1 MNSCLEI
8 VFEVD
13 PRDPFTRIGRRQ
25 SDRQGLA
32 GSERE
37 KAILNAKNNYGP
49 FRFLDFVL

>member
-1 MNSCLEI
+1 MNSCFEI

-25 SDRQGLA
+25 SDRQRLA

-37 KAILNAKNNYGP
+37 KAILNA
-49 FRFLDFVL
+49 